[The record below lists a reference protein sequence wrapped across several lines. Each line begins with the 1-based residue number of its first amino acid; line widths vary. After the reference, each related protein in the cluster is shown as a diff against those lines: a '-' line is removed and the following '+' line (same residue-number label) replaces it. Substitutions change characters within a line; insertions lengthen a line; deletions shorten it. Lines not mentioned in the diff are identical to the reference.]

1 MVLQMV
7 VVVQKN
13 MKLTHFLT
21 LNNFCFLQVCPTLG
35 VSLLLAYLWQLL
47 ALDMAQKVYC
57 CI

>member
-47 ALDMAQKVYC
+47 ALDMAQMVYC